1 MLHIGC
7 ALPETVEFFSRY
19 RCKLIFVDLF
29 DDLDQLKPGE
39 DATRPLEQVIAGLMH
54 IPAGTRLDIC
64 LFWDLFN
71 FLRLDAVAAL
81 LNALEPHLHGDTRA
95 HCFAVHSLKTDQSGM
110 VYGIREVD
118 QINLRPRPAMLPGY
132 SPHNQ
137 GQLERVLGRFSV
149 TRSVLL
155 AQSRLELLL
164 SANRQT

>member
-1 MLHIGC
+1 MGG
-7 ALPETVEFFSRY
+7 ALPETVDFFSRY
-19 RCKLIFVDLF
+19 RCKLHFVDLF
-29 DDLDQLKPGE
+29 DELPRLAEPALAQDKPLAQHLRELMRIQAGVQFDL
-39 DATRPLEQVIAGLMH
+39 
-54 IPAGTRLDIC
+54 C